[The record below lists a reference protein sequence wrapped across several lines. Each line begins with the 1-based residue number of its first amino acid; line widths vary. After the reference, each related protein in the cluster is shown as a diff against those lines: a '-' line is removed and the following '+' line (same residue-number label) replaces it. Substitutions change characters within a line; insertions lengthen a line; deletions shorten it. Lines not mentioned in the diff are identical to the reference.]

1 MKALI
6 IVDVQN
12 DFLPGGR
19 LAVPDGDLIIS
30 QVNAIQSSYDLIV
43 ATQDWHPAD
52 HLSFASQHP
61 NHKVFDQIAL
71 DGLEQVIW
79 PDHCIQE
86 SEGAEF
92 AKQLDTK
99 GIQAIFRKGMDRS
112 LDSYSGFY
120 DNGHRKN
127 TGLAAY
133 LKGRGVQDID
143 VCGLA
148 ADFCVFYT
156 ALDSLQAG
164 FNSTILIEATKAID
178 RDAFQDKLHVFRE
191 KGGLVK

>member
-19 LAVPDGDLIIS
+19 LAVPEGDLIIP
-30 QVNAIQSSYDLIV
+30 QINEIQSSYDLIV
-43 ATQDWHPAD
+43 ATQDWHPAN

-61 NHKVFDQIAL
+61 DHEIFDQIEL
-71 DGLEQVIW
+71 DGLDQILW
-79 PDHCIQE
+79 PDHCVQAN
-86 SEGAEF
+86 EGAEF
-92 AKQLDTK
+92 SKQLDVK
-99 GIQAIFRKGMDRS
+99 AVQAIFRKGMDRS

-120 DNGHRKN
+120 DNGHRKD

-133 LKGRGVQDID
+133 LQGRGVREIH

-156 ALDSLQAG
+156 ALDGLRAG
-164 FNSTILIEATKAID
+164 FSSTILTSATKAID
-178 RDAFQDKLHVFRE
+178 KSAFQDKLHVFRE
-191 KGGLVK
+191 TGGLVE